1 MNKPQ
6 ILHMRMVPAG
16 LELVLFGLSKLPYE
30 NVAGLIL
37 ELKEQAEM
45 QTTPQAEM
53 VFDEVEAE
61 FLAES
66 EAGAAD

>member
-6 ILHMRMVPAG
+6 ILNMQMVPAG
-16 LELVLFGLSKLPYE
+16 LELVLFGLAKLPYE
-30 NVAGLIL
+30 NVAALIQ
-37 ELKEQAEM
+37 ELKDQAEA
-45 QTTPQAEM
+45 QIRPQAELP
-53 VFDEVEAE
+53 FDEVEAE